1 MCLDFIVIIGR
12 LFFMFTQNL
21 NHYFSFIQEE
31 TTRDIEN
38 QKEDYLL
45 QCSYDGLVDFFYTKH
60 KLPNID
66 IADKAEYEW
75 KDSTSLNDSF
85 KFIVKYY
92 IYSGKEM
99 LNYKPSYFSLI
110 LSSNPY
116 PTYKCDGSKSLLEWY
131 EFSKSM
137 GLDEVEEILSD
148 EKKQEEFEKEAFRQF
163 IDSWLRNIR
172 TLNGEINQYNK
183 ELLYSIKSKIT
194 NVISLSQRKLEVRN
208 KLKIGM
214 MPISDIR
221 NHKVKLNI
229 LEKKDNPK
237 PVPTEPYYYISNED
251 YNLINQIIYRCMIQ
265 YERTPETFEDLDEE
279 DIRNI
284 ILGAINAN
292 FEFDGTAES
301 FSNVG
306 HTDIM
311 VQAKSK
317 AAFIAECKFW
327 KGKKYVSE
335 AITQLLN
342 YATYKDGKLSILVFN
357 KDVANY
363 DHIISEM
370 DSLIRE
376 DERYISCIAHKETK
390 WECIFKSNYENSVKL
405 TFMLANY
412 HFVSVK

>member
-1 MCLDFIVIIGR
+1 
-12 LFFMFTQNL
+12 MFEQNL
-21 NHYFSFIQEE
+21 DHYFSFIQEE
-31 TTRDIEN
+31 TTSDIEN

-45 QCSYDGLVDFFYTKH
+45 QCSYDELVEFFYNHH
-60 KLPNID
+60 KMPNIE
-66 IADKAEYEW
+66 ISEKADYEW
-75 KDSTSLNDSF
+75 KDSTSLHESF
-85 KFIVKYY
+85 KFITKYY
-92 IYSGKEM
+92 VYSGKEM
-99 LNYKPSYFSLI
+99 LKYRPTSFTSFLVGNYYPSYA
-110 LSSNPY
+110 
-116 PTYKCDGSKSLLEWY
+116 CDSSKSLEWY
-131 EFSKSM
+131 EFSKNIK
-137 GLDEVEEILSD
+137 LEEVEEILSD
-148 EKKQEEFEKEAFRQF
+148 DKKKEDFQSNAFRQF
-163 IDSWLRNIR
+163 IDIWIENVKR
-172 TLNGEINQYNK
+172 LNGEINQYNQQ
-183 ELLYSIKSKIT
+183 LLLLIKKKIT
-194 NVISLSQRKLEVRN
+194 DVISLSQRKLEVRN
-208 KLKIGM
+208 KLEIGM

-237 PVPTEPYYYISNED
+237 PIPNEPYYYISNED

-265 YERTPETFEDLDEE
+265 YERTPETFENLDEE

-311 VQAKSK
+311 VQAKNK
-317 AAFIAECKFW
+317 AAFIAECKLW
-327 KGKKYVSE
+327 KGKKYVSD

-357 KDVANY
+357 KDVESY

-370 DSLIRE
+370 DALIKE
-376 DERYISCIAHKETK
+376 DERFISCITHTGTK
-390 WECIFKSNYENSVKL
+390 WECIFKSNYENSVKI